1 VTVARK
7 QKRTANNRKQTMLT
21 LISIETTPN
30 PNSMK
35 LNISEALERTGTYT
49 TASKLAAPPVV
60 QELLAINGIVSIF
73 GAASFLTLNRDPR
86 HDWEKI
92 LEAARNVFSGTTAT
106 AAATEPDDPQT
117 QLAEQRLAAE
127 KQGQV
132 QVWVQTFRQIPIQV
146 KVSDGIQEER
156 IGLADRFGQTAR
168 ELQAHLAADYLKERF
183 WADGGIRYGISK
195 DIAREV
201 AEEIEVVWPPERLE
215 AEKQRLLGQAPTA
228 LETSDASSGSDMA
241 RDTSESLLKALDS
254 LEWQER
260 FQALQQLNASE
271 KTLPLLIKRLA
282 DTKPQIRR
290 WTAAKLA
297 GVKTLESVQVL
308 CQAMLT
314 DSDVGVRRT
323 AGDSLS
329 DIGDVAAEP
338 AACQALTDKN
348 KLVRW
353 RAARL
358 LAEFGTQTALPA
370 LESAK
375 HDSHYEVR
383 LEVEMAIAHIQG
395 GSKAAMPVWKLMA
408 QQSNEP
414 PTSN

>member
-1 VTVARK
+1 
-7 QKRTANNRKQTMLT
+7 MPT
-21 LISIETTPN
+21 LVSIETTPN

-35 LNISEALERTGTYT
+35 LNISEALENTGTYT
-49 TASKLAAPPVV
+49 IAQNASAPPIV
-60 QELLAINGIVSIF
+60 QQLLEIDGIVSIF
-73 GAASFLTLNRDPR
+73 GTASFLTLNRDPR

-92 LEAARNVFSGTTAT
+92 LEAAQNVFLGTTAT
-106 AAATEPDDPQT
+106 GSATEERVNSET

-146 KVSDGIQEER
+146 KVSDGVNEER
-156 IGLADRFGQTAR
+156 IGLPERFGTTAR

-183 WADGGIRYGISK
+183 WADWGVRYGIGK
-195 DIAREV
+195 DIVQQV
-201 AEEIEVVWPPERLE
+201 AEEIEALWNTERLE
-215 AEKQRLLGQAPTA
+215 VEKQRVLGQASHT
-228 LETSDASSGSDMA
+228 LETQINSDASSASGLAADVA
-241 RDTSESLLKALDS
+241 TNAPANLRNALESPQ
-254 LEWQER
+254 WQER
-260 FQALQQLNASE
+260 FQALQQLNANE
-271 KTLPLLIKRLA
+271 ETLPFLIQRLA
-282 DTKPQIRR
+282 DVKPQIRR

-314 DSDVGVRRT
+314 DPDVGVRRT

-353 RAARL
+353 RAARF
-358 LAEFGTQTALPA
+358 LAEMGTEAALPA

-375 HDSHYEVR
+375 NDSQYEVR

-408 QQSNEP
+408 QQNNEFSASN
-414 PTSN
+414 